1 MDVKGMYWEI
11 YDDQQAEDFDYVG
24 YTNLSG
30 EAVVTEISDNL
41 ALQVAEIL
49 RANGHN
55 TEVRV
60 YRK

>member
-1 MDVKGMYWEI
+1 MDVNGMYWEI

-30 EAVVTEISDNL
+30 EPIVTEISGNL